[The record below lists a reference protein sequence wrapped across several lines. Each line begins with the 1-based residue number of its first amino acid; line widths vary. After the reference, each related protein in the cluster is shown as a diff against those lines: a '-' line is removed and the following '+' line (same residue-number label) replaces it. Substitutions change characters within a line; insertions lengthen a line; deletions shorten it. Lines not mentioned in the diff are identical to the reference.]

1 MQFFTSG
8 YLLWAVIM
16 LVITAI
22 MFLAVRRYY
31 DSVDQRN

>member
-16 LVITAI
+16 LALTAV

-31 DSVDQRN
+31 DSVDQRS